1 MKQIFK
7 VFGYSLGTFFLISL
21 VFAVFNIDRLKRL
34 HAVNTL
40 FAEEKIV
47 GNFSN
52 MKGAFAFSPIVEN
65 GDVEPW
71 TSQLK
76 PLPDTYPQNGKDKLT
91 RDWLEESR
99 TTSFMVVQDGV
110 ITYENY
116 SLGTQSGDLRISWSV
131 AKSLLSAAFG
141 VAVQEGLIDINNPVD
156 QYVPA
161 LKESAYKGVTI
172 RNVLNMSSGVK
183 FDENYLDFWSDI
195 KKMGRVLAIG
205 GSMDEFSVDVKE
217 REREQGSAREYISID
232 THVLSMVLRAATGKR
247 LSQYVGE
254 KIIAP
259 IGFEKAPYYSTDSEG
274 NAFALGGL
282 NITTRDYAR
291 FAQMILDKGMWQG
304 KQIIPANWIAQS
316 TVASAQKASNGDGWG
331 YGYQWWIPPNS
342 SQNGRD
348 FIARGVY
355 GQYLYINPMTRTV
368 IVRTAGN
375 RNFRKKG
382 SDGSSA
388 HENYVAL
395 FRAIAE
401 NKNSTVVS
409 PL

>member
-1 MKQIFK
+1 MKKLLKIF
-7 VFGYSLGTFFLISL
+7 GLGLVTIILIGL
-21 VFAVFNIDRLKRL
+21 VFALVNIDLLKRL

-40 FAEEKIV
+40 FAEEKII

-52 MKGAFAFSPIVEN
+52 MKGAFAFSPISEN
-65 GDVEPW
+65 GEVETWNSAP
-71 TSQLK
+71 K
-76 PLPDTYPQNGKDKLT
+76 PLPKMYKQGGITKLT
-91 RDWLEESR
+91 TDWLEESR
-99 TTSFMVVQDGV
+99 TSSFMVVQDGV
-110 ITYENY
+110 VTHESY
-116 SLGTQSGDLRISWSV
+116 SLGTKPDDLRISWSI
-131 AKSLLSAAFG
+131 AKSFLSAAFG
-141 VAVQEGLIDINNPVD
+141 VAVQEGLIDINDPVD
-156 QYVPA
+156 KYVPA
-161 LKESAYKGVTI
+161 LEDSAYKGVTI

-205 GSMDEFSVDVKE
+205 GSMDEFSADVKE
-217 REREQGSAREYISID
+217 REREQGVARQYISID

-247 LSQYVGE
+247 LIQYVGE
-254 KIIAP
+254 KIVAP
-259 IGFEKAPYYSTDSEG
+259 IGFERAPYYSTDSEG

-304 KQIIPANWIAQS
+304 KQVIPSAWVDQS

-331 YGYQWWIPPNS
+331 YGYQWWIPPES
-342 SQNGRD
+342 IKNGGD

-355 GQYLYINPMTRTV
+355 GQYLYINPASRTV

-375 RNFRKKG
+375 RNFRKKR

-395 FRAIAE
+395 FRAIAG
-401 NKNSTVVS
+401 SGR
-409 PL
+409 

>member
-1 MKQIFK
+1 MKRVLK
-7 VFGYSLGTFFLISL
+7 TFVYGIMAIILTGS
-21 VFAVFNIDRLKRL
+21 VFAVFSIDRLKRL

-40 FAEEKIV
+40 FAEDKII

-65 GDVEPW
+65 GEVEPW
-71 TSQLK
+71 NSALK
-76 PLPDTYPQNGKDKLT
+76 PLPKTYKQGGATKST
-91 RDWLEESR
+91 SDWLEESR
-99 TTSFMVVQDGV
+99 TTSFMVVQDGIV
-110 ITYENY
+110 TYESY
-116 SLGTQSGDLRISWSV
+116 LLDTKSDDLRISWSI
-131 AKSLLSAAFG
+131 AKSFLSSAFG
-141 VAVQEGLIDINNPVD
+141 IAVQEGLIDISDPVD
-156 QYVPA
+156 KYVPA
-161 LKESAYKGVTI
+161 LKDSAYKGVTV

-183 FDENYLDFWSDI
+183 FDENYMDFWSDI

-217 REREQGSAREYISID
+217 TEREQGVARQYISID

-247 LSQYVGE
+247 LIKYMGE

-259 IGFEKAPYYSTDSEG
+259 IGFERAPYYSTDSEG

-282 NITTRDYAR
+282 NITTKDYAR
-291 FAQMILDKGMWQG
+291 FAQMILDKGMWKD
-304 KQIIPANWIAQS
+304 KQIVPANWIAQS
-316 TVASAQKASNGDGWG
+316 TISSAQKPANGDGWD

-342 SQNGRD
+342 TQNGGD

-355 GQYLYINPMTRTV
+355 GQYLYINPVTRTV

-375 RNFRKKG
+375 RNFRKKR

-395 FRAIAE
+395 FRAIAGSQ
-401 NKNSTVVS
+401 N
-409 PL
+409 

>member
-1 MKQIFK
+1 MKKILK
-7 VFGYSLGTFFLISL
+7 VFGLSLATIVVIGL
-21 VFAVFNIDRLKRL
+21 VFALFNLDRLKRL

-40 FAEEKIV
+40 FVEENIV
-47 GNFSN
+47 SNFSN

-65 GDVEPW
+65 GEVESW
-71 TSQLK
+71 KSALK
-76 PLPDTYPQNGKDKLT
+76 ALPKIYMQAGKKKST
-91 RDWLEESR
+91 NVWLEESR
-99 TTSFMVVQDGV
+99 TTSFMVVQNGLV
-110 ITYENY
+110 TYESY
-116 SLGTQSGDLRISWSV
+116 YLDTKPDDLRISWSI
-131 AKSLLSAAFG
+131 AKSFLSSALG
-141 VAVQEGLIDINNPVD
+141 VAVQEGLININDPVD
-156 QYVPA
+156 KYVPA
-161 LKESAYKGVTI
+161 LKDSAYKGVSV

-205 GSMDEFSVDVKE
+205 GSMDEFSADVKE
-217 REREQGSAREYISID
+217 REREQGVARQYVSID

-247 LSQYVGE
+247 LIQYIGE
-254 KIIAP
+254 KIVAP
-259 IGFEKAPYYSTDSEG
+259 IGFERSPYYSTDSEG

-282 NITTRDYAR
+282 NVTTRDYAR
-291 FAQMILDKGMWQG
+291 FAQMILDKGMWHG

-342 SQNGRD
+342 DNNGGD

-355 GQYLYINPMTRTV
+355 GQYLYINPTSRTV

-375 RNFRKKG
+375 RKFREKR

-395 FRAIAE
+395 FRAIAAQGM
-401 NKNSTVVS
+401 
-409 PL
+409 